1 MRAMIRPAQWRQGDR
16 LTRRWRLIWWP
27 TDRVLLTIL
36 GAIIT
41 SVALGLRFA
50 FIDQIP
56 RFTDETDIVVRSL
69 DIIRSGSRPL
79 TDTEAYIGAG
89 FNYALAATFAVF
101 GIGPVVPRYFV
112 ATLGVLTV
120 VATYWLAGEI
130 SALTRR
136 SHDRR
141 TWGRTDLV
149 VGLLAAA
156 TLAVSPV
163 HILVNSR
170 IAWAHS
176 TTPLFTTM
184 ALALL
189 VRAVRRD
196 EPSLL
201 PAAGLLSGIALQTHP
216 SVVALLP
223 GTLAWLVWQ
232 GKHVLLSRR
241 WVFLAVLLG
250 GLGCANLLMYN
261 VVTGFDSVHQALDK
275 ADAYDAQ
282 QGGQTGYAGALWLEG
297 LGLARLLAGAIG
309 TRRGDEVPL
318 SPEILAWAVMLC
330 VLVAYAA
337 RRGAMIVP
345 LGIVPFLLLLPVLNS
360 KYEPL
365 LNGRYLMPIFP
376 LVAAAW
382 ALAVTAAHGHLRV
395 ARPAAALLAIVAVM
409 VTLALPVWHLV
420 AYERVALATGS
431 NQVYAS
437 LAQRIREERDPD
449 ESVLLDTALGGER
462 IASGR
467 RGVSVVE
474 YFLLLSPDPPNVL
487 VGDADE
493 LVEYLDAHHDQALL
507 VLLPNAR
514 RRLGTQYDIT
524 TVGDPPR
531 KQAQSIDNAGLFRA
545 ELREE

>member
-1 MRAMIRPAQWRQGDR
+1 
-16 LTRRWRLIWWP
+16 
-27 TDRVLLTIL
+27 LTIL
-36 GAIIT
+36 AVTIVF
-41 SVALGLRFA
+41 VAVGLRFA
-50 FIDQIP
+50 YIDQIP
-56 RFTDETDIVVRSL
+56 RFTDETDIVARSL
-69 DIIRSGSRPL
+69 DIIRNDSRPL

-89 FNYALAATFAVF
+89 FNYAVAATFAVF
-101 GIGPVVPRYFV
+101 GIGPVVPRYLV
-112 ATLGVLTV
+112 ATIGVLTV
-120 VATYWLAGEI
+120 VATCCLAGEI
-130 SALTRR
+130 SVLIRR
-136 SHDRR
+136 SHERR
-141 TWGRTDLV
+141 SWGRTDAV

-156 TLAVSPV
+156 ALAVSPV

-189 VRAVRRD
+189 VRAVRRE

-201 PAAGLLSGIALQTHP
+201 PAAGLLAGIALQTHP

-223 GTLAWLVWQ
+223 GTLAWLVWC

-241 WVFLAVLLG
+241 WVLLALLLG
-250 GLGCANLLMYN
+250 GIGCANLLVYN
-261 VVTGFDSVHQALDK
+261 VVTGFDSVHEALDK
-275 ADAYDAQ
+275 ADAYDAE

-297 LGLARLLAGAIG
+297 LGLARVLAGAIG

-318 SPEILAWAVMLC
+318 SPEILAWAIMLF

-365 LNGRYLMPIFP
+365 LNGRYLMPIIP

-382 ALAVTAAHGHLRV
+382 ALAVTAAHGRLRV
-395 ARPAAALLAIVAVM
+395 ARPAAGTLAIVAVI

-431 NQVYAS
+431 NQVYAT

-449 ESVLLDTALGGER
+449 ESILLDKALGGER

-467 RGVSVVE
+467 RGVSVIE

-493 LVEYLDAHHDQALL
+493 FVEYLDAHHDQALL

-524 TVGDPPR
+524 PVGAPPR
-531 KQAQSIDNAGLFRA
+531 GQGQSISNAGLFRA
-545 ELREE
+545 ELRE